1 MSDRRLQVHLQ
12 RDVLRWARRRAGLAP
27 EVLAKKVGVSPDRVR
42 DWEESGN
49 ISLAQLDKL
58 AHHPHTPLG
67 YLFLQEP
74 VQDELPIPDFRT
86 TEDRPPARPSLELL
100 DTIRSMQRRQ
110 DWLRD
115 ELIESGQEPL
125 GFIGSTNLETPVPQV
140 AESIRS
146 TLDLGE
152 HWARAHRTWIEA
164 LRDLRRRIEA
174 IGVMVVINGV
184 VGNNTHRRLDPEEFR
199 GFALADEYAPL
210 IFIHGADFT
219 SAQMFTLI
227 HELAHLWIAESG
239 VSTFEGMQPI
249 SNRIELFCNAVAAEV
264 LVPRAELQAIWGEVA
279 SDPPDRFSILARTFK
294 VSTIVAARCA
304 LDLQLITRDE
314 FFGFYEAW
322 QNDER
327 RKKERRSGG
336 GDFWNTQRGRIGERF
351 GLAVVRAVA
360 EDRLLYRDAYSL
372 TGLKGKTFDNFV
384 REMEADL

>member
-1 MSDRRLQVHLQ
+1 MSARRLQIQLQ
-12 RDVLRWARRRAGLAP
+12 RDVLRWARERAGLTTDL
-27 EVLAKKVGVSPDRVR
+27 LARKVGVDSDRVR
-42 DWEESGN
+42 EWEESGQ
-49 ISLAQLDKL
+49 ISVAQLDKL
-58 AHHPHTPLG
+58 AHHTHTPIG
-67 YLFLQEP
+67 YLSLQEP
-74 VQDELPIPDFRT
+74 VRDELPIPDLRT
-86 TEDRPPARPSLELL
+86 SGDRPPTRPSLELL

-125 GFIGSTNLETPVPQV
+125 GFIGSADLETPIPQL
-140 AESIRS
+140 ASSICG
-146 TLDLGE
+146 TLGLNE

-174 IGVMVVINGV
+174 IGVMVVVNGV

-199 GFALADEYAPL
+199 GFVLVDEYAPL
-210 IFIHGADFT
+210 VFINNADFI

-239 VSTFEGMQPI
+239 VSNFEEMQPI

-264 LVPRAELQAIWGEVA
+264 LTPRAELEAIWGEVA
-279 SDPPDRFSILARTFK
+279 TDPDRFSTLARTFK
-294 VSTIVAARCA
+294 VSTIVAARRA
-304 LDLQLITRDE
+304 LDLQLITRAE

-327 RKKERRSGG
+327 RERERRSGS
-336 GDFWNTQRGRIGERF
+336 GDFWNLQRGRIGDRF

-384 REMEADL
+384 REMEAHL